1 VIDAER
7 IREQIAEA
15 VFSGPDDLRG
25 ALETEPDSYL
35 RLVAAADVAAREADR
50 VLHESVTGA
59 RHAGHS
65 WDAVGRVLGV
75 SRQAAQQ
82 RFKTAAGQAPENPAR
97 KVLTGMT
104 AFNEMDALAREGRGG
119 YHLVDFGPFYL
130 VVEASERQWEHRR
143 TIAPTRAAQRRLEDD
158 GWQPVGTW
166 FPFRYYARP
175 LDAAPVAGDDHFK

>member
-1 VIDAER
+1 VIDTER

-15 VFSGPDDLRG
+15 VFTGPDDLRA
-25 ALETEPDSYL
+25 ALETEPESYL
-35 RLVAAADVAAREADR
+35 RLVAAAHVAADEADR
-50 VLHESVTGA
+50 LLHESVTGA

-82 RFKTAAGQAPENPAR
+82 RFKTAAGAQDGPTR
-97 KVLTGMT
+97 RVLTGMT
-104 AFNEMDALAREGRGG
+104 AFNEMAALEREGRRG

-130 VVEASERQWEHRR
+130 VVEASDRRWEHRR
-143 TIAPTRAAQRRLEDD
+143 TIAPSRPAQRRLEEE
-158 GWQPVGTW
+158 GWEPVGTW

-175 LDAAPVAGDDHFK
+175 LGED

>member
-1 VIDAER
+1 MIDTER

-15 VFSGPDDLRG
+15 VFSGPDDLRA
-25 ALETEPDSYL
+25 ALETEPESYL
-35 RLVAAADVAAREADR
+35 TLVAAAHTAADEADR
-50 VLHESVTGA
+50 LLHESVSGA

-82 RFKTAAGQAPENPAR
+82 RFKTAGADAPQNPTR
-97 KVLTGMT
+97 RVLTGIT
-104 AFNEMDALAREGRGG
+104 AFNELNALAREGRRG

-130 VVEASERQWEHRR
+130 LLEASDHPWEHRR
-143 TIAPTRAAQRRLEDD
+143 AIAPSRAAQRRLEAE
-158 GWQPVGTW
+158 GWEPVGTW

-175 LDAAPVAGDDHFK
+175 LAAAAVTDDA

>member
-7 IREQIAEA
+7 IRDHVADA
-15 VFSGPDDLRG
+15 VFSGPDDLRA
-25 ALETEPDSYL
+25 ALETEPESYL
-35 RLVAAADVAAREADR
+35 RLVAAAHVAAEEADR
-50 VLHESVTGA
+50 LLHESVTGA

-82 RFKTAAGQAPENPAR
+82 RFKTSAADTPESPAR
-97 KVLTGMT
+97 RVLTGMN
-104 AFNEMDALAREGRGG
+104 AFNEMAALEREGRRG

-130 VVEASERQWEHRR
+130 VLEASDRAWEHRR
-143 TIAPTRAAQRRLEDD
+143 TIAPSRAAQRRLEEE
-158 GWQPVGTW
+158 GWEPVGTW

-175 LDAAPVAGDDHFK
+175 LAED